1 MTLYRRCPRC
11 GGDGDEPGGPYNT
24 ACADCRG
31 RGQVAGRPDSWPPAG
46 AILQR
51 IGELET
57 FEVLEDLSYD
67 RLHLRSEWSGGAV
80 QVDPEEFLG
89 AGHWAVVSLPPDE
102 DARVPA
108 IH

>member
-1 MTLYRRCPRC
+1 M
-11 GGDGDEPGGPYNT
+11 E
-24 ACADCRG
+24 
-31 RGQVAGRPDSWPPAG
+31 GRPDAWPPAG

-51 IGELET
+51 VGELET

-67 RLHLRSEWSGGAV
+67 RLHLRSMWTGGAIA
-80 QVDPEEFLG
+80 VDGDEFLERP
-89 AGHWAVVSLPPDE
+89 WWSVVSLPPDE